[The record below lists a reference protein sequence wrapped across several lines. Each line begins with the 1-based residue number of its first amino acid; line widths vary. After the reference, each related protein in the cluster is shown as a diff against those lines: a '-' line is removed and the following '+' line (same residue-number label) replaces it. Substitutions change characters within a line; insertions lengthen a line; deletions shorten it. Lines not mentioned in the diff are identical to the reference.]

1 MNNSAERASAASEA
15 LGGAK
20 PRKGG
25 ALARR
30 VSFVI
35 KFAATVLALVL
46 VARLV
51 DPAAMTERVR
61 NTNPWLFALALA
73 LMVVQIPLVALR
85 WRLIVRAM
93 SDGEAS
99 VPALARFRQITWTA
113 QFFGQVLPFVAG
125 DGMRVLF
132 LREAGTSLRV
142 AFKSTLLDRGIAALA
157 LFAMA
162 LPAALFSHILAA
174 AGTFLAPVVLFIATG
189 LIGAIVTLVC
199 VDLIHRFGARWRVLG
214 AVTETIR
221 DLRDILASRTCA
233 PRVVALCFVVHGIS
247 ILAFWLLAKG
257 QDLPFDLTDA
267 IAIVPLVLLV
277 SMIPIAV
284 AGWGFREGFVVAL
297 LGASGIGA
305 DGALLLSLSFGT
317 VVLLAA
323 LPGVVILALSTR
335 AGGPLAA
342 DRTRPPCSTRPHP
355 SIPGP

>member
-1 MNNSAERASAASEA
+1 MNDSAERAVSTAPDGSGEA
-15 LGGAK
+15 N

-30 VSFVI
+30 AFLAF
-35 KFAATVLALVL
+35 KLAATVLALVL

-51 DPAAMTERVR
+51 DPAVMMERVR
-61 NTNPWLFALALA
+61 NTNRWLFALALA
-73 LMVVQIPLVALR
+73 LMVLQIPLVGVR

-93 SDGEAS
+93 SDERAV
-99 VPALARFRQITWTA
+99 VPGQARVQQITWIA

-125 DGMRVLF
+125 DGMRVLL

-142 AFKSTLLDRGIAALA
+142 AFKSTLLDRAIAALA
-157 LFAMA
+157 LFVIA
-162 LPAALFSHILAA
+162 LPAALFSRILAST
-174 AGTFLAPVVLFIATG
+174 GSFLPPVVLFIAAG
-189 LIGAIVTLVC
+189 LLGAIVMLAS

-221 DLRDILASRTCA
+221 DLRDILLSRTYA
-233 PRVVALCFVVHGIS
+233 PRVVALCFAVHGIS
-247 ILAFWLLAKG
+247 TFVFWLLAQG
-257 QDLPFDLTDA
+257 QNLPFELTDA

-284 AGWGFREGFVVAL
+284 GGWGLREGFVVAL
-297 LGASGIGA
+297 LGAAGIGA

-335 AGGPLAA
+335 TGGRPAA
-342 DRTRPPCSTRPHP
+342 ER
-355 SIPGP
+355 I